1 MKEIFEQALLAHNL
15 PLTIMLGFVCVFW
28 LLAVL
33 GTVDI
38 DSLDFDFNTDV
49 EGDMNTDVTPGSS
62 GFLAGLMKMVNATDV
77 PVMMVLSLLT
87 LFMWVIS
94 ILSNSAFNPGH
105 SGLIAGGLIIGN
117 FIISCILVKCT
128 TQPLIPF
135 FKAFKK
141 GENDDEPIIG
151 RIGIVKSRLIDTRYG
166 QVEVPREN
174 GAPAIVNCR
183 LADDHEPLIR
193 GTEVLVFE
201 KDEEKKLFVVREAIH
216 NSNIKSQ

>member
-1 MKEIFEQALLAHNL
+1 VKEIWEQALLAHNL

-38 DSLDFDFNTDV
+38 DSLDFDFDTDIDGDLNTDA
-49 EGDMNTDVTPGSS
+49 TPSSS
-62 GFLAGLMKMVNATDV
+62 GFLAGLMKAVNATDV
-77 PVMMVLSLLT
+77 PVMMVLSMLT

-94 ILSNSAFNPGH
+94 ILSNSAFNPEN
-105 SGLIAGGLIIGN
+105 SALITGGLLIGN
-117 FIISCILVKCT
+117 FIVSCILVKII

-141 GENDDEPIIG
+141 GENDDEPVIG
-151 RIGIVKSRLIDTRYG
+151 RIGMVKSRVIDAKYG

-183 LADDHEPLIR
+183 MADDHEPLMR
-193 GTEVLVFE
+193 GTEVLIFE
-201 KDEEKKLFVVREAIH
+201 QDTEKKLFVVREASKKTDIE
-216 NSNIKSQ
+216 S